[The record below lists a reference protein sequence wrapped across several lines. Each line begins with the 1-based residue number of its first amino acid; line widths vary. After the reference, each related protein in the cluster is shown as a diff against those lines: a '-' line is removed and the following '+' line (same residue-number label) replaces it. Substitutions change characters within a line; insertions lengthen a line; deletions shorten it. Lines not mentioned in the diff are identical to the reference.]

1 MTVRGLWYYSS
12 YYYYYY
18 YYNEIVHV
26 VQEKMFKA
34 VSKQSISS

>member
-1 MTVRGLWYYSS
+1 MTVRGLWY